1 MVLKFGENEKIAKEV
16 SWLIENHL
24 LLSEFG
30 FKKDIEDY
38 SIIKKISKKVDTL
51 ERLKGIYLLTVCDI
65 SAVDHGIWNDW
76 KATLLEKL
84 YLKIKDEIKKPK
96 KGSLNKKIEDIKNS
110 VLFSSKIINKQKLE
124 KFSKITYPNYWLLQN
139 KGSIKYQIENFFLS
153 ENQLAKRFNF
163 VIKKNKRFNFLEI
176 IVVTNDRP
184 SLFLDLIT
192 VILSENLSVHEAR
205 IFTLDDGMVIDTFI
219 VSYNYNKNFLA
230 SEIKRKIDSLNKK
243 FTDLSKGKTLPISYV
258 FKNTKNKIIERNEIN
273 FDNKTSSTYTVLEVI
288 TNDKPGLLY
297 DISKILLKIKLL
309 FLWQRYLR
317 MVILWRTAF
326 ILETNLE

>member
-1 MVLKFGENEKIAKEV
+1 M
-16 SWLIENHL
+16 
-24 LLSEFG
+24 
-30 FKKDIEDY
+30 
-38 SIIKKISKKVDTL
+38 
-51 ERLKGIYLLTVCDI
+51 
-65 SAVDHGIWNDW
+65 
-76 KATLLEKL
+76 
-84 YLKIKDEIKKPK
+84 
-96 KGSLNKKIEDIKNS
+96 
-110 VLFSSKIINKQKLE
+110 
-124 KFSKITYPNYWLLQN
+124 
-139 KGSIKYQIENFFLS
+139 S

-258 FKNTKNKIIERNEIN
+258 
-273 FDNKTSSTYTVLEVI
+273 L
-288 TNDKPGLLY
+288 
-297 DISKILLKIKLL
+297 KILKIRLLKGMKLTL
-309 FLWQRYLR
+309 ITKHHQHIQCWK
-317 MVILWRTAF
+317 
-326 ILETNLE
+326 